1 MPVLNVANVRARWL
15 AAPMLG
21 LLVTTP
27 TVWAHPPVVPPTR
40 VDPALEARLHT
51 PPGFSAEGKPQ
62 AADVD
67 ASALLRVKIVDRDTG
82 QPAFC
87 RVNVVGS
94 DGNYYEPQDSQLAPW
109 SLHRAG
115 NRLGKGPFRYY
126 GWFFFTPGTFEVRV
140 PAGATRVEVWK
151 GYEFRPLSRTVSV
164 VVGATQPLQLE
175 LQRVAAVSDV
185 GYYSGD
191 THIHLPRLN
200 ATDDARALD
209 LMAAEDIQFG
219 FFLSANDG
227 KGYSGN
233 MDRQVIARQRS
244 LGPDSVARRG
254 LYEIASGQEMVTRSY
269 GHLGLLLHRRIVLAG
284 LTVDINRWPL
294 LGLIGQ
300 ETRELGGYS
309 FNLHGGYA
317 GEIYIDFAQRAT
329 DGVELLQFADY
340 RGIALEGWYRIL
352 NIGYRFAALGA
363 SDYPY
368 CRALG
373 DCRTYVYHPTRPDPA
388 QWIRGAVAGRSF
400 FTTGPLVLLEVDGAR
415 PGDVIERQGSGTQL
429 LRARVRL
436 RSEVAPVT
444 HVELVVN
451 GRSVG
456 RRELAPAEQGTWFE
470 LEHELKIDGPA
481 WIAARAWSASLPGQP
496 DAEAHT
502 NPVLV
507 TIDRKLPYREAD
519 LDWLVEKVDG
529 QIAGLRSREFEEK
542 PAALEFFNASRR
554 ALLEIRK
561 AGGQK
566 ISASK

>member
-1 MPVLNVANVRARWL
+1 MNVSPRAWRL
-15 AAPMLG
+15 LLPG
-21 LLVTTP
+21 LLVAVS
-27 TVWAHPPVVPPTR
+27 TVWAHPPATPATR
-40 VDPALEARLHT
+40 VDPALEDRLHT
-51 PPGFSAEGKPQ
+51 PPGFSAAGKPNTTDADT
-62 AADVD
+62 AAV
-67 ASALLRVKIVDRDTG
+67 LRVRIIDRATG
-82 QPAFC
+82 QPTFC

-94 DGNYYEPQDSQLAPW
+94 DGNYYEPQDSRLAPW
-109 SLHRAG
+109 SLHRTG

-126 GWFFFTPGTFEVRV
+126 GWFFYTPGTFDVRV

-151 GYEFRPLSRTVSV
+151 GCEFRPLVRTLNLAA
-164 VVGATQPLQLE
+164 GATQSLE
-175 LQRVAAVSDV
+175 LALERVAAVSDA

-200 ATDDARALD
+200 DTDDARALD

-219 FFLSANDG
+219 YFLSANSG
-227 KGYSGN
+227 KGYSGS
-233 MDRQVIARQRS
+233 MDRQAIAQQRS

-254 LYEIASGQEMVTRSY
+254 IYEIASGQEYVTSSY
-269 GHLGLLLHRRIVLAG
+269 GHIGLLLHRRIVLQG

-300 ETRELGGYS
+300 ETRKLGGYS
-309 FNLHGGYA
+309 INLHGGYA
-317 GEIYIDFAQRAT
+317 NEIYIDFAQRAT

-363 SDYPY
+363 CDYPF

-373 DCRTYVYHPTRPDPA
+373 DCRTYVYHPTRPDPTE
-388 QWIRGAVAGRSF
+388 WVRGAVAGRSF

-415 PGDVIERQGSGTQL
+415 PGDVIERHGSGTQL
-429 LRARVRL
+429 LHARVRL

-456 RRELAPAEQGTWFE
+456 RRELASADQGKWFE
-470 LEHELKIDGPA
+470 FEQELKIDGPT
-481 WIAARAWSASLPGQP
+481 WVAARAWSATPPGQP

-502 NPVLV
+502 NPMYVAF
-507 TIDRKLPYREAD
+507 DRKLPYSEAD
-519 LDWLVEKVDG
+519 LDWLVEKIDG
-529 QIAGLRSREFEEK
+529 LIAELQARKFEEK
-542 PAALEFFNASRR
+542 PKALEFFQASRR
-554 ALLEIRK
+554 ALLDVRK
-561 AGGQK
+561 AGGLK
-566 ISASK
+566 IPASK